1 MTCGRSVVFSGYSG
15 FLPSVKTGCHDIT
28 DILSKVALNTI
39 NQTISLIRPFEG
51 VFDLFVLKYLIK
63 KVYMHN
69 SLYPLNI
76 NYMLISSRRIWRETY
91 AFCQQITIDSLIF
104 LNTIQLWSIE
114 QNCANK
120 KKEQIFSSFFLNI
133 LIQIAT

>member
-1 MTCGRSVVFSGYSG
+1 VVFSGYSG

-28 DILSKVALNTI
+28 DILSKVALNNI

-114 QNCANK
+114 
-120 KKEQIFSSFFLNI
+120 
-133 LIQIAT
+133 